1 MVKARS
7 LDFGFMRDSETMESM
22 FNTVSAPQREIV
34 FRQQM
39 RRAELVI
46 EFHIEILDA
55 RPSTDDSKFGELNR
69 SGLFRFYIP
78 FSQMHVI
85 HRVSKHPEMTTL
97 VISMETPPRFY
108 RERHD
113 TIPQNEMGKRWT
125 QSDAWFRQTDIVYDR
140 NKLQALPL
148 TLKKEQPIIDIGKL
162 ASTVVKTAILN

>member
-1 MVKARS
+1 
-7 LDFGFMRDSETMESM
+7 MRDSETMESM
-22 FNTVSAPQREIV
+22 FKTVSAPQRQIV

-46 EFHIEILDA
+46 EFRIEILDA
-55 RPSTDDSKFGELNR
+55 RPSTDDPKFGELNR
-69 SGLFRFYIP
+69 SGLFRFNIP

-85 HRVSKHPEMTTL
+85 HRVSKHPDKPTL

-113 TIPQNEMGKRWT
+113 TIPQNEMGRRWT

-140 NKLQALPL
+140 NELQVLPL
-148 TLKKEQPIIDIGKL
+148 ALKKEQPIIDIGKL
-162 ASTVVKTAILN
+162 ASYA

>member
-22 FNTVSAPQREIV
+22 FKTVSAPQKEIV

-55 RPSTDDSKFGELNR
+55 RPSTDDPKFGELNR

-85 HRVSKHPEMTTL
+85 HRVSKHPERTTL